1 MVPTLSDPKSDPIT
15 DSLINKQRLDV
26 ALIDREICR
35 SRSQASDLI
44 KRGLVT
50 VNGSKCS
57 KPNYKVGLDDILE
70 IQSITFVSRAG
81 EKLAGIYKK
90 MDLDFYDKVILDV
103 GSSTGGFTD
112 FALSQKAK
120 KIVAVDV
127 GTNQMVEPL
136 RSDPRVELHEKTDI
150 RDFKTDQQFDYIMID
165 VSFISFRNIFLAIK
179 ELSTDKKTKI
189 LLMFKPQFESGDSK
203 KHKGVVKNSKTRRDI
218 IKSFELWLVSQNV
231 LTLGKI
237 DSEVHGQKGNQERF
251 YLILA

>member
-1 MVPTLSDPKSDPIT
+1 MVLTLSDLRNEQVPE
-15 DSLINKQRLDV
+15 SLNNKQRLDV

-50 VNGSKCS
+50 VNGSKALR
-57 KPNYKVGLDDILE
+57 PNQKVGVEDVLE

-81 EKLAGIYKK
+81 EKLASIYKSL
-90 MDLDFYDKVILDV
+90 DLDFYDKVILDV

-112 FALSQKAK
+112 FALSQKAQ

-150 RDFKTDQQFDYIMID
+150 RKFQTDQEFDYIMID
-165 VSFISFRNIFLAIK
+165 VSFISFRNIFTAIK

-218 IKSFELWLVSQNV
+218 IKYFELW
-231 LTLGKI
+231 
-237 DSEVHGQKGNQERF
+237 
-251 YLILA
+251 